1 MTVEKIFY
9 RGSLHDDN
17 DEIEENNP
25 ALLSMVL
32 ANDTKIENGGD
43 LLEEHKRVQEVPF
56 DSERKLMS
64 TVNKY
69 GDKFFVAVKGAP
81 DELLKRVTSVKI
93 NDEITPITAQQRQ
106 DILQTNQDMAK
117 KALRV
122 LGLAYKV
129 IDKTY
134 DDPSTDNVEQDLIF
148 AGLAGMIDP
157 ERPEAKA
164 AVAEAHSAGIRTVMI
179 TGDHQVTAQA
189 IAERLGILEPGHD
202 ERVLTGAQLDQLSD
216 YYFKKHVAD
225 YNVYA
230 RVSPEHKVRI
240 VKAWQANDK
249 IVAMTGDGVNDAPSL
264 KQADIGIGMG
274 ITDTEVSKGAAD
286 MVLADDNFA
295 TIVEAVKQGRKVFI
309 NIQKAIIIFNEL

>member
-17 DEIEENNP
+17 DEIEEDNP

-32 ANDTKIENGGD
+32 ANDTKIENGGDLLGDPTEMALIQYAFDQNINVHD

-117 KALRV
+117 KLC
-122 LGLAYKV
+122 
-129 IDKTY
+129 
-134 DDPSTDNVEQDLIF
+134 
-148 AGLAGMIDP
+148 
-157 ERPEAKA
+157 
-164 AVAEAHSAGIRTVMI
+164 
-179 TGDHQVTAQA
+179 
-189 IAERLGILEPGHD
+189 
-202 ERVLTGAQLDQLSD
+202 
-216 YYFKKHVAD
+216 
-225 YNVYA
+225 
-230 RVSPEHKVRI
+230 VSW
-240 VKAWQANDK
+240 A
-249 IVAMTGDGVNDAPSL
+249 
-264 KQADIGIGMG
+264 
-274 ITDTEVSKGAAD
+274 
-286 MVLADDNFA
+286 
-295 TIVEAVKQGRKVFI
+295 
-309 NIQKAIIIFNEL
+309 